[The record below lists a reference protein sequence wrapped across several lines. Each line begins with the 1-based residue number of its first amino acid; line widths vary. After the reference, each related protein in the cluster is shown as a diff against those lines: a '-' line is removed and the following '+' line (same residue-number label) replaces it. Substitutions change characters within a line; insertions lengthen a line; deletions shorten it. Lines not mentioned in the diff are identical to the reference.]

1 MQSVVQFLSYTGLSL
16 AWHLSPSTAE
26 HIKTAFGIRIL
37 LKIAKC
43 DTGMTARWVKVMS
56 PMIQLRVSVR
66 RIHPIT
72 DT

>member
-1 MQSVVQFLSYTGLSL
+1 MQTVVQFLCYAGLSL

-26 HIKTAFGIRIL
+26 HIKEAFGIRIL

-43 DTGMTARWVKVMS
+43 HSGMTARWVKVKS
-56 PMIQLRVSVR
+56 PLIQLRVSVR